1 MYEFVLAT
9 QDQADLMRFSNLNVT
24 QYLTR
29 VKLREM
35 YNYTVNKM

>member
-9 QDQADLMRFSNLNVT
+9 QDQADLMRFSNFNVT